1 MKTFEN
7 REEVSA
13 QRRSHPWS
21 TSTGDLSYRYY
32 DFKAKPELIP
42 VALEDLRPWDA
53 HAAVQS
59 IYRLLGWINGPDS
72 PFESND
78 CAFDGPEDNVDRG
91 FPKRLQCCG
100 RLGVLFRDLS
110 RNTNERE
117 MSRWIEG
124 VHAGLRAL
132 EPGFAWGAVGTTRL
146 RVDYRDLPEGNS
158 EGSQLLLSFWA
169 WGDDAAEVFENL
181 ARVIA
186 ALREAL
192 ESSAAG

>member
-1 MKTFEN
+1 LKTFEN

-21 TSTGDLSYRYY
+21 TSTGGLSHRYY

-42 VALEDLRPWDA
+42 VVLEDLRPWDA
-53 HAAVQS
+53 YAAVQS
-59 IYRLLGWINGPDS
+59 IYRLLAWINGPGS

-78 CAFDGPEDNVDRG
+78 CAFDGPEDNVDLG

-100 RLGVLFRDLS
+100 RLGVLFRDLGL
-110 RNTNERE
+110 NTNDRA
-117 MSRWIEG
+117 MSRWIG
-124 VHAGLRAL
+124 DIHDALRVIDA
-132 EPGFAWGAVGTTRL
+132 GFAWGAVGTTRL
-146 RVDYRDLPEGNS
+146 RVDYRNLPEGQG

-169 WGDDAAEVFENL
+169 WGDDEAEVFENL

-186 ALREAL
+186 ALRKAL
-192 ESSAAG
+192 ESSAG